1 MTIAIQ
7 LITTL
12 GGRLLL
18 LALGVDLPFVVHLFV
33 WALMNFFMLLP
44 VSIAGF
50 GVREASF
57 ILLFGLFGVSRETS
71 LAASFLALACTLAAI
86 GPGGLVWLSR
96 AFDRSAGPRAGGD
109 RKPEPARGPRAGAD
123 LRSRLGSAPSDGR
136 GFRPRAC
143 GTAGPTR
150 RRARA
155 APRSDPRRTA
165 AAAAGR

>member
-1 MTIAIQ
+1 
-7 LITTL
+7 
-12 GGRLLL
+12 
-18 LALGVDLPFVVHLFV
+18 VHLFV

-96 AFDRSAGPRAGGD
+96 AFDRRT
-109 RKPEPARGPRAGAD
+109 GPRAGA
-123 LRSRLGSAPSDGR
+123 
-136 GFRPRAC
+136 
-143 GTAGPTR
+143 GPE
-150 RRARA
+150 A
-155 APRSDPRRTA
+155 
-165 AAAAGR
+165 